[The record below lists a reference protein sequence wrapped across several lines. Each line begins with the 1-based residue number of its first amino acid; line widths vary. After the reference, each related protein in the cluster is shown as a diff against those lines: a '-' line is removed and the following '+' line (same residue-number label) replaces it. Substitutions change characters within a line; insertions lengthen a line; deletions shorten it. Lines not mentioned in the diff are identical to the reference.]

1 MVIFTGLIMKD
12 FIASIVKSI
21 RWYLAVGVTVL
32 GVVIVSCFDKH
43 SFYEDYCMSYG

>member
-21 RWYLAVGVTVL
+21 RWYLAFGVAIL
-32 GVVIVSCFDKH
+32 GVEIISCFDEH
-43 SFYEDYCMSYG
+43 SFYEA